1 MSGFSSFPF
10 DRLRRASE
18 KPVPIRMTV
27 AYWKVYRELTTDN
40 RAAECRAGTAAGAT
54 SHRGLSP

>member
-1 MSGFSSFPF
+1 
-10 DRLRRASE
+10 
-18 KPVPIRMTV
+18 MTV